1 LVCKTNLQYG
11 ARPLV
16 NSSCFIF
23 TSGNDNFFNMI
34 LVTGGTGLVG
44 AHLLYEL
51 TSSGLRVKALRRQQ
65 SNTAW
70 VKKIFSYYSDQVE
83 TLFSQIEWVEGDILD
98 YFSLE
103 EALKDVSSI
112 YHCAALVSFHGD
124 DNDMMLNNNV
134 KGTGNLIDAAIHNG
148 VKRFCHVSSIA
159 ALGKTQDGSEIT
171 EETYW
176 TPSKRKSGYS
186 LSKFFSEMEVW
197 RGIEEGLDAVIVNP
211 SIIIGPGNWEIG
223 SPKLFQS
230 IWKGLKYYTK
240 GISGFV
246 DVRDVVKA
254 MIFLMNEQQFD
265 LVKNQRFIL
274 NAGNISYQ
282 DFFNKIAD
290 GLNKP
295 RPRNFASD
303 IKLHIAWRM
312 AQTASFFTG
321 KRPVITRD
329 AVSGTNQNNHY
340 SGEKI
345 IRTTGFKY
353 CSLDSS
359 ITDIAEIFLKDM
371 VLPSKN

>member
-1 LVCKTNLQYG
+1 
-11 ARPLV
+11 
-16 NSSCFIF
+16 
-23 TSGNDNFFNMI
+23 MI

-51 TSSGLRVKALRRQQ
+51 TNSGLRVKALRRQQ
-65 SNTAW
+65 SNTEW
-70 VKKIFSYYSDQVE
+70 VKKIFSYYTNRVDE
-83 TLFSQIEWVEGDILD
+83 LYARIEWVEGDILD
-98 YFSLE
+98 YLSLE
-103 EALKDVSSI
+103 EALKGITCI
-112 YHCAALVSFHGD
+112 YHCAAIVSFHGD

-148 VKRFCHVSSIA
+148 VRRFCHVSSIA
-159 ALGKTQDGSEIT
+159 ALGKTQDGSVIT

-240 GISGFV
+240 GITGFV

-254 MIFLMNEQQFD
+254 MIILTDDSRFEE
-265 LVKNQRFIL
+265 VKNQRFIL
-274 NAGNISYQ
+274 NAGNLSYQ

-312 AQTASFFTG
+312 AKAASFFTG

-329 AVSGTNQNNHY
+329 AVSSSNQKNHY

-345 IRTTGFKY
+345 SAKIGFKY
-353 CSLDSS
+353 QSLDSS
-359 ITDIAEIFLKDM
+359 IADIAELFLKDM
-371 VLPSKN
+371 VMPLRK

>member
-1 LVCKTNLQYG
+1 
-11 ARPLV
+11 
-16 NSSCFIF
+16 
-23 TSGNDNFFNMI
+23 MI

-51 TSSGLRVKALRRQQ
+51 TSCGHRVKALRRQQ
-65 SNTAW
+65 SNTNW
-70 VKKIFSYYSDQVE
+70 VKKIFSYYSPE
-83 TLFSQIEWVEGDILD
+83 SEKLFSQIEWVEGDILD
-98 YFSLE
+98 YLSLE
-103 EALKDVSSI
+103 EALNGVSSI
-112 YHCAALVSFHGD
+112 FHCAAIVSFHGD
-124 DNDMMLNNNV
+124 DHDIMLNNNV

-176 TPSKRKSGYS
+176 IPSKRKSGYS

-211 SIIIGPGNWEIG
+211 SIIMGPGNWEIG

-230 IWKGLKYYTK
+230 IWKGLNYYTK

-246 DVRDVVKA
+246 DVRDVVSA
-254 MIFLMNEQQFD
+254 MILLMDETRFEQ
-265 LVKNQRFIL
+265 VKNQRFIL
-274 NAGNISYQ
+274 NAGNMSYQ

-295 RPRNFASD
+295 RPRSFASD

-312 AQTASFFTG
+312 AKAGSFFTG
-321 KRPVITRD
+321 KPPVITRD
-329 AVSGTNQNNHY
+329 AVSGTNQKNQY

-345 IRTTGFKY
+345 IRTIGFKY
-353 CSLDSS
+353 RSLDSS
-359 ITDIAEIFLKDM
+359 ISDIAEIFLKDM
-371 VLPSKN
+371 VLPSGK

>member
-1 LVCKTNLQYG
+1 
-11 ARPLV
+11 
-16 NSSCFIF
+16 
-23 TSGNDNFFNMI
+23 MI

-51 TSSGLRVKALRRQQ
+51 TNSGNRVKALHRHQ
-65 SNTAW
+65 SNTDW
-70 VKKIFSYYSDQVE
+70 VRKIFSYYTDHADM
-83 TLFSQIEWVEGDILD
+83 LFSQIEWVEGDILD
-98 YFSLE
+98 YLSLE
-103 EALKDVSSI
+103 EALKGVTSI
-112 YHCAALVSFHGD
+112 YHCAAIVSFHGD
-124 DNDMMLNNNV
+124 DRDMMLNNNV
-134 KGTGNLIDAAIHNG
+134 KGTGNLIDAALHNG
-148 VKRFCHVSSIA
+148 VSRFCHVSSIA

-211 SIIIGPGNWEIG
+211 SIIMGPGNWEIG

-240 GISGFV
+240 GIAGFV

-254 MIFLMNEQQFD
+254 MILLMDEQRFSE
-265 LVKNQRFIL
+265 VKNQRFIL
-274 NAGNISYQ
+274 NAGNLSYQ

-312 AQTASFFTG
+312 ARAGSFFTG
-321 KRPVITRD
+321 KPPVITRETL
-329 AVSGTNQNNHY
+329 SGTNQKNNY

-345 IRTTGFKY
+345 TRTIGFNYK
-353 CSLDSS
+353 SLDSS
-359 ITDIAEIFLKDM
+359 IADIAEIFLNDM
-371 VLPSKN
+371 VLPSKK

>member
-1 LVCKTNLQYG
+1 
-11 ARPLV
+11 
-16 NSSCFIF
+16 
-23 TSGNDNFFNMI
+23 MI

-51 TSSGLRVKALRRQQ
+51 TNSGQTVKALRRAQ
-65 SNTAW
+65 SNTGW
-70 VKKIFSYYSDQVE
+70 LNKIFSYYTSQVDE
-83 TLFSQIEWVEGDILD
+83 LYSRIEWVEGDILD
-98 YFSLE
+98 YLSLE
-103 EALKDVSSI
+103 EALKDITCI
-112 YHCAALVSFHGD
+112 YHCAAIVSFHGD
-124 DNDMMLNNNV
+124 DNDIMLNNNV

-148 VKRFCHVSSIA
+148 VKQFCHVSSIA
-159 ALGKTQDGSEIT
+159 ALGKTQDGSVIT

-240 GISGFV
+240 GITGFV

-254 MIFLMNEQQFD
+254 MILLTEESRFEE
-265 LVKNQRFIL
+265 VKNQRFIL
-274 NAGNISYQ
+274 NAGNLSYQ

-295 RPRNFASD
+295 RPKNFASD

-312 AQTASFFTG
+312 AKAGSFFTG

-329 AVSGTNQNNHY
+329 AVSGSNQKNHY

-345 IRTTGFKY
+345 SGKIGFEY
-353 CSLDSS
+353 RSLDSS
-359 ITDIAEIFLKDM
+359 IADIADLFLKDM
-371 VLPSKN
+371 VMPLRK

>member
-1 LVCKTNLQYG
+1 
-11 ARPLV
+11 
-16 NSSCFIF
+16 
-23 TSGNDNFFNMI
+23 MI

-51 TSSGLRVKALRRQQ
+51 TNSGLRVKALRRPQ

-70 VKKIFSYYSDQVE
+70 VKKIISYYSIEVE
-83 TLFSQIEWVEGDILD
+83 TLYSQIEWVEGDMLD

-103 EALKDVSSI
+103 EAMKGVTSI
-112 YHCAALVSFHGD
+112 YHCAAMVSFHGD
-124 DNDMMLNNNV
+124 DSDMMLNNNV

-148 VKRFCHVSSIA
+148 VRKFCHVSSIA
-159 ALGKTQDGSEIT
+159 ALGKTQDGSQIT

-186 LSKFFSEMEVW
+186 FSKFFSEMEVW

-211 SIIIGPGNWEIG
+211 SIIMGPGNWEIG

-246 DVRDVVKA
+246 DVRDVVKS
-254 MIFLMNEQQFD
+254 MILLMDDRQFEQ
-265 LVKNQRFIL
+265 VKNQRFIL
-274 NAGNISYQ
+274 NAGNISYE

-303 IKLHIAWRM
+303 IKLNIAWRM
-312 AQTASFFTG
+312 ALAASFFTG
-321 KRPVITRD
+321 KRPIITREV
-329 AVSGTNQNNHY
+329 VSGTNQKNQY

-345 IRTTGFKY
+345 IHTLGFEY
-353 CSLDSS
+353 RPLDAS
-359 ITDIAEIFLKDM
+359 IIDIAEMFLKDM
-371 VLPSKN
+371 VLPSTKARHQ

>member
-1 LVCKTNLQYG
+1 
-11 ARPLV
+11 
-16 NSSCFIF
+16 
-23 TSGNDNFFNMI
+23 
-34 LVTGGTGLVG
+34 
-44 AHLLYEL
+44 
-51 TSSGLRVKALRRQQ
+51 
-65 SNTAW
+65 
-70 VKKIFSYYSDQVE
+70 
-83 TLFSQIEWVEGDILD
+83 
-98 YFSLE
+98 
-103 EALKDVSSI
+103 
-112 YHCAALVSFHGD
+112 
-124 DNDMMLNNNV
+124 
-134 KGTGNLIDAAIHNG
+134 
-148 VKRFCHVSSIA
+148 
-159 ALGKTQDGSEIT
+159 
-171 EETYW
+171 
-176 TPSKRKSGYS
+176 
-186 LSKFFSEMEVW
+186 MEVW

-265 LVKNQRFIL
+265 QVKNQRFIL

-345 IRTTGFKY
+345 TRTTGFKY
-353 CSLDSS
+353 YSLDSS

>member
-1 LVCKTNLQYG
+1 
-11 ARPLV
+11 
-16 NSSCFIF
+16 
-23 TSGNDNFFNMI
+23 MI

-51 TSSGLRVKALRRQQ
+51 TNSGLRVKALRRQQ
-65 SNTAW
+65 SNTDW
-70 VKKIFSYYSDQVE
+70 VKKIFSYYTNTVDE
-83 TLFSQIEWVEGDILD
+83 LFARIDWVEGDILD
-98 YFSLE
+98 YLSLE
-103 EALKDVSSI
+103 EALQGVTCI
-112 YHCAALVSFHGD
+112 YHCAAIVSFHGD

-148 VKRFCHVSSIA
+148 VSRFCHVSSIA
-159 ALGKTQDGSEIT
+159 ALGKTQDGSEIN

-197 RGIEEGLDAVIVNP
+197 RGIEEGVDAVIVNP
-211 SIIIGPGNWEIG
+211 SIIMGPGNWEIG
-223 SPKLFQS
+223 SPKIFQS
-230 IWKGLKYYTK
+230 IWKGLNYYTK

-254 MIFLMNEQQFD
+254 MIQLMADSQFEQ
-265 LVKNQRFIL
+265 VKNQRFIL
-274 NAGNISYQ
+274 NAGNMSYQ

-295 RPRNFASD
+295 RPRSFASD
-303 IKLHIAWRM
+303 VKLHIAWRM
-312 AQTASFFTG
+312 AKAASFFTG

-329 AVSGTNQNNHY
+329 AVSGTNQKNQY

-345 IRTTGFKY
+345 KLTNGFEY
-353 CSLDSS
+353 RSLDSS

-371 VLPSKN
+371 VMPAKK

>member
-1 LVCKTNLQYG
+1 
-11 ARPLV
+11 
-16 NSSCFIF
+16 
-23 TSGNDNFFNMI
+23 MI

-51 TSSGLRVKALRRQQ
+51 NNSGLRVKALRREQ
-65 SNTAW
+65 SNTGW
-70 VKKIFSYYSDQVE
+70 VKKIFSYYSNRVDE
-83 TLFSQIEWVEGDILD
+83 LFARIEWVEGDILD
-98 YFSLE
+98 YLSLE
-103 EALKDVSSI
+103 EALKGVTCI
-112 YHCAALVSFHGD
+112 YHCAAIVSFHGD

-148 VKRFCHVSSIA
+148 VRQFCHVSSIA

-211 SIIIGPGNWEIG
+211 SIIMGPGNWDIG

-230 IWKGLKYYTK
+230 IWKGLNYYTK
-240 GISGFV
+240 GITGFV

-254 MIFLMNEQQFD
+254 MILLMEQHQFEQI
-265 LVKNQRFIL
+265 KNQRFIL
-274 NAGNISYQ
+274 NAGNLSYQ

-290 GLNKP
+290 ALNKP

-303 IKLHIAWRM
+303 IKLHVAWRM
-312 AQTASFFTG
+312 AKAGSFFTG
-321 KRPVITRD
+321 KRPLITRD
-329 AVSGTNQNNHY
+329 AVSGSNQKNQY
-340 SGEKI
+340 SGEKVV
-345 IRTTGFKY
+345 RTTGFVY
-353 CSLDSS
+353 RSLDDS
-359 ITDIAEIFLKDM
+359 IANIAEIFLKDM
-371 VLPSKN
+371 VLRKK